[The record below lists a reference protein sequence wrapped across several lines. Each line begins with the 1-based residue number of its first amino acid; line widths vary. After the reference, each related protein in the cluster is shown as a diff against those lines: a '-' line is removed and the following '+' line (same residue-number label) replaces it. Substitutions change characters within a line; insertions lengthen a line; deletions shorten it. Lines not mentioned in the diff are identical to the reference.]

1 MDGKKKH
8 HVYAVRPRFLLGKS
22 SSSKFL
28 QVRGWRRGPNSLP
41 TPSNMFAALSGRE
54 VDHGSGNVTV
64 MEKMGKLLTPWK
76 WSWGVGEVL
85 GVRFV
90 SVFKWLMIAVGS
102 LLKVGHAVN
111 TVNSKYIEHKVGK
124 WIGQGKTHPLYAKY
138 AKIQPNIHGRHLN
151 ANLRFYSQA
160 SKCGVFF
167 HVLNGGVS
175 LVLCLFIFFPQH
187 AESLF

>member
-1 MDGKKKH
+1 MD
-8 HVYAVRPRFLLGKS
+8 VRPRFLLGKS

-54 VDHGSGNVTV
+54 VDHGSGNVT
-64 MEKMGKLLTPWK
+64 
-76 WSWGVGEVL
+76 
-85 GVRFV
+85 
-90 SVFKWLMIAVGS
+90 
-102 LLKVGHAVN
+102 VGHAVN

-175 LVLCLFIFFPQH
+175 LN
-187 AESLF
+187 